1 MSRMGSCVAFAAV
14 AVAALAPAPAEA
26 QAAAQTGRLTG
37 VVYDSLSGRPVAGAA
52 VWSEQ
57 ARRAT
62 VTDAAGHFVLD
73 SLLPGEHRLVVADSQ
88 LDAIGVNL
96 TRTVSVA
103 AGTGG
108 VAGAGGRLVLATPS
122 IATITARLCDGGS
135 VRGGDRSPQGGILF
149 GAVRNVATGA
159 RLSGAVVDVRW
170 LRIEFLGGKVVPLVA
185 EAQARTDSLGTYV
198 ACGVPT
204 DTVLQVTARGGN
216 HGNSGDTELRLG
228 AHPLA
233 RVDLAVAGSA
243 TPDSTG
249 TLRGLVTDTLGSA
262 LAGISVLVE
271 GARDGHTGD
280 DGRFFL
286 GRLPLG
292 TQTFVVRRPGFVPQ
306 RTLVDIAPNDTPVV
320 RVAFRSVQLLPT
332 VAVRSPRASRTM
344 NQFEQRRRVGQG
356 SYLVPA
362 DIANRPDIRSIFFGV
377 KRIKVINVPGGFDLL
392 GPPPRPGLPECPMT
406 IFIDGYRATIE
417 ELRTYDPREIQG
429 VEVYPKADQAPLQF
443 RGQNGPC
450 GGAVVVW
457 TRWL

>member
-1 MSRMGSCVAFAAV
+1 MARLGPCVAIGMAV
-14 AVAALAPAPAEA
+14 VAGLTPAPAES
-26 QAAAQTGRLTG
+26 QVAAQTGRLTG

-73 SLLPGEHRLVVADSQ
+73 SLEPGEHRLVVADSQ
-88 LDAIGVNL
+88 LDALGVNL

-103 AGTGG
+103 PGAT
-108 VAGAGGRLVLATPS
+108 AGASRLVLATPS
-122 IATITARLCDGGS
+122 IATITARLCSTGPS
-135 VRGGDRSPQGGILF
+135 RVGDRSPQGGILF
-149 GAVRNVATGA
+149 GTVRNVVTGA

-170 LRIEFLGGKVVPLVA
+170 LRIEFLSGKVVPLVA
-185 EAQARTDSLGTYV
+185 DAQARTDSLGTYV

-216 HGNSGDTELRLG
+216 HGNSGDTELRLD

-233 RVDLAVAGSA
+233 RVDLAVAGSVTA
-243 TPDSTG
+243 DSVG
-249 TLRGLVTDTLGSA
+249 ALRGLVTDTLGNA
-262 LAGISVLVE
+262 VAGISVLVE
-271 GARDGHTGD
+271 GARDGHTSD
-280 DGRFFL
+280 DGRFIL
-286 GRLPLG
+286 DRLPLG

-356 SYLVPA
+356 TYLVPA
-362 DIANRPDIRSIFFGV
+362 DIANRPDVRSVFFGV
-377 KRIKVINVPGGFDLL
+377 NRIKVVNVPGGFDLL

-406 IFIDGYRATIE
+406 IFIDGWRATIE
-417 ELRTYDPREIQG
+417 ELRTYDPRDIQG

-443 RGQNGPC
+443 RGQVGGC